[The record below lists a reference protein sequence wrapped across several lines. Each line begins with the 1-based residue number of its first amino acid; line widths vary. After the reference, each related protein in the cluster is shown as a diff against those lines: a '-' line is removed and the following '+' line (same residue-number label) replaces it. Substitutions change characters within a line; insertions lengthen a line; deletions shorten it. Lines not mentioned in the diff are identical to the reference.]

1 MRLVEHNFIIFFRQV
16 TLTCYIVLIASI
28 PLLLVKMKEIT
39 KFYKRIAFNFKNKI
53 NLDIEDL
60 NHKSLNELF
69 NHYGTDKG
77 TEVLNPYSKESN
89 ELHGHGFAKFYE
101 KEFKHYKNKKFNFLE
116 IGTWEGASSAA
127 FANYFPNAII
137 YCIDKN
143 FRFKFKSKRITFFNC
158 DINNKKDMNRF
169 SSKFNNI
176 NFKIIVDDASH
187 LLSDMIKSLKF
198 FFKQLDSDG
207 IFVIEDFNAPVYFDE
222 LNDTKGK
229 ELFMKNLLTN
239 ITKKKKFKSNILSN
253 SDQEYLF
260 KKVKNIKIFKGKT
273 KISDIA
279 FITKK

>member
-39 KFYKRIAFNFKNKI
+39 KFYKRFIFNFKNKI
-53 NLDIEDL
+53 NLDFE
-60 NHKSLNELF
+60 NVNNKSLNELF
-69 NHYGTDKG
+69 NHFGTDKG

-89 ELHGHGFAKFYE
+89 EIHGHGFAKFYE
-101 KEFKHYKNKKFNFLE
+101 KEFKHYKNKKLNILE

-127 FANYFPNAII
+127 FLNYFPNATI

-176 NFKIIVDDASH
+176 NFKTVSYTH
-187 LLSDMIKSLKF
+187 LTLPTS
-198 FFKQLDSDG
+198 
-207 IFVIEDFNAPVYFDE
+207 P
-222 LNDTKGK
+222 
-229 ELFMKNLLTN
+229 
-239 ITKKKKFKSNILSN
+239 
-253 SDQEYLF
+253 
-260 KKVKNIKIFKGKT
+260 KV
-273 KISDIA
+273 
-279 FITKK
+279 